1 MQEQEA
7 VAQRPIVVGVDG
19 STGSHEAVRW
29 AAGLAGSLGCEV
41 VAVHAVGL
49 LDERHE
55 PGTTSADRL
64 AELRAT
70 AEHDW
75 CAPLAAAGCRHRVE
89 LTDGHPVDVLLRAA
103 DRTGAPLVVM
113 GSRGVG
119 GVTARALGSTSLKL
133 LQVAHLPVLV
143 VPEPAGGQAPGGAI
157 AVRTILVGVD
167 RSAPAL
173 AALDLAAGLAAA
185 LGASLV
191 VADVL
196 EFVASFPLGPSTTVS
211 SAGEEGAVER
221 ATALLD
227 DDARSAR
234 ARGVEVRVI
243 VRPGD
248 PAATL
253 LALADE
259 VEADLLVV
267 GTRGRGG
274 PDELLLGSV
283 ARTVADRAR
292 QPTLVVPVA
301 RAGPRSAPAG

>member
-1 MQEQEA
+1 MDEQEA
-7 VAQRPIVVGVDG
+7 LAQRPIVVGVDG
-19 STGSHEAVRW
+19 SAGSYEAVRW
-29 AAGLAGSLGCEV
+29 AASLAGSLGCDV

-49 LDERHE
+49 LDERHD

-64 AELRAT
+64 AELRAL
-70 AEHDW
+70 AERDW
-75 CAPLAAAGCRHRVE
+75 CGPLAAAGCRHRVE
-89 LTDGHPVDVLLRAA
+89 LTDGYPVDVLLGAA

-119 GVTARALGSTSLKL
+119 GDTALALGSTSLKL
-133 LQVAHLPVLV
+133 LQAARLPVLV
-143 VPEPAGGQAPGGAI
+143 VPEPVGGQPPGGGTD
-157 AVRTILVGVD
+157 VRTILVGVD

-173 AALDLAAGLAAA
+173 AALDLAAGVASA
-185 LGASLV
+185 LGGSLV

-196 EFVASFPLGPSTTVS
+196 EFVPAFPLGPTTTVS

-227 DDARSAR
+227 EDARAIR
-234 ARGVEVRVI
+234 ARGVDVQVV
-243 VRPGD
+243 VRPGE

-259 VEADLLVV
+259 LDADLVVV

-292 QPTLVVPVA
+292 RPTLVVPGA
-301 RAGPRSAPAG
+301 RARPQPAPEG